1 MSWND
6 LTAGDIL
13 YLLVPVFDDRE
24 QKTVVS
30 YEYQESKVINIKQ
43 SQDNFGITIKFK
55 YTNNDGYRKRCIMF
69 IPKNRYDVSVLS
81 DNNCHYAMKPYY
93 FGDLL
98 VSFKSVDDLRSVFKS
113 LITNKQKEIENLI
126 KSQQTFLNHLEMLK
140 NKI

>member
-1 MSWND
+1 MSKSWND
-6 LTAGDIL
+6 LTAGDNL
-13 YLLVPVFDDRE
+13 YLLVPIFDDRE
-24 QKTVVS
+24 QVVS
-30 YEYQESKVINIKQ
+30 YEYQNSKVINVKQ
-43 SQDNFGITIKFK
+43 SQDNFGISIKFK

-81 DNNCHYAMKPYY
+81 DNNCHYAMRPYN

-98 VSFKSVDDLRSVFKS
+98 VSYKSVEDLNYVFKS